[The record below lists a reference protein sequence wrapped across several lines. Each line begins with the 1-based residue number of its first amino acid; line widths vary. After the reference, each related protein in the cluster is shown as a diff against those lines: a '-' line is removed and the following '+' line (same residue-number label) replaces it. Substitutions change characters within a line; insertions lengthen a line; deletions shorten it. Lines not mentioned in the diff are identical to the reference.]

1 MVRPILPGRIGAWAE
16 EAASVSLEIAN
27 ITKTFGAF
35 TAVRDISF
43 AAEAGEI
50 FGLLGTNGA
59 GKTTTMRIILDIL
72 RPDTGGVL
80 WNGDPNTAVPRRLWG
95 YLPEERG
102 LYPKMVVEDQLLFL
116 AQLYGAPA
124 RDARRDLNDW
134 LERFDIV
141 ENRRKRVE
149 QLSKG
154 NQQKIQFLAAVL
166 HDPEILVM
174 DEPFS
179 GLDPV
184 NAAQMIEAF
193 AEMRRRGKTI
203 IFSTHQMEQAEELC
217 QAIAIIHRGQLVVH
231 GDVRAVKRSTGR
243 QVVRLAL
250 ADDPE
255 IRWLDRLP
263 GVTVTKRRPDFVEMD
278 VERGG
283 DPGAIL
289 RAALEHGGRV
299 TRFAIGEPSLND
311 IFLASV
317 GGQVEADGAPTAP
330 RETVAMP

>member
-1 MVRPILPGRIGAWAE
+1 M
-16 EAASVSLEIAN
+16 SLEIQN
-27 ITKTFGAF
+27 ISKNFGAF
-35 TAVRDISF
+35 TAVRDVSF
-43 AAEAGEI
+43 TAKEGEI
-50 FGLLGTNGA
+50 FGFLGTNGA

-72 RPDTGGVL
+72 RPDTGSVT
-80 WNGDPNTAVPRRLWG
+80 WNGIPNTSVPRRLWG

-102 LYPKMVVEDQLLFL
+102 LYPKMIVEDQLLFF
-116 AQLYGAPA
+116 ARLYGASE

-134 LERFDIV
+134 LERFAIV

-166 HDPEILVM
+166 HDPEILIM

-193 AEMRRRGKTI
+193 GEMRRRGKTI

-217 QAIAIIHRGQLVVH
+217 QAIAIIHRGRLVVH
-231 GDVRAVKRSTGR
+231 GDLRSVKRSIGR

-250 ADDPE
+250 ADDPD
-255 IRWLDRLP
+255 ILWLDQLP
-263 GVTVTKRRPDFVEMD
+263 GVTVTKRRPDFTEMD
-278 VERGG
+278 VRHGS
-283 DPGAIL
+283 DPQAVL
-289 RAALEHGGRV
+289 RAALECGGHV
-299 TRFAIGEPSLND
+299 TRFEIGEPSLND

-317 GGQVEADGAPTAP
+317 GGQVAADNDEAAVP
-330 RETVAMP
+330 RETVAVP

>member
-1 MVRPILPGRIGAWAE
+1 M
-16 EAASVSLEIAN
+16 SLDVQN
-27 ITKTFGAF
+27 ISKSFGSFA
-35 TAVRDISF
+35 AVRDVSF
-43 AAEAGEI
+43 TAEQGEI
-50 FGLLGTNGA
+50 FGFLGTNGA

-72 RPDTGGVL
+72 RPDSGGVT
-80 WNGDPNTAVPRRLWG
+80 WNGRPNMDVPRRHWG

-116 AQLYGAPA
+116 AQLYGASA
-124 RDARRDLNDW
+124 RDARRDLDMW

-166 HDPEILVM
+166 HDPDILIM

-193 AEMRRRGKTI
+193 GEMRRRGKTI

-217 QAIAIIHRGQLVVH
+217 QAIAIIHRGQIVVH
-231 GDVRAVKRSTGR
+231 GDLRAVKRSTGR

-250 ADDPE
+250 ADDPD
-255 IRWLDRLP
+255 IPWLDRLP

-278 VERGG
+278 VRHGN
-283 DPGAIL
+283 DPETIL

-299 TRFAIGEPSLND
+299 TRFEIGEPSLND

-317 GGQVEADGAPTAP
+317 GGQVAADRDETPAP
-330 RETVAMP
+330 RETVTAR

>member
-1 MVRPILPGRIGAWAE
+1 M
-16 EAASVSLEIAN
+16 SLEIRGV
-27 ITKTFGAF
+27 TKTFGTF
-35 TAVRDISF
+35 TAVRDVSF
-43 AAEAGEI
+43 TAEEGRI
-50 FGLLGTNGA
+50 FGFLGTNGA
-59 GKTTTMRIILDIL
+59 GKTTTMRIVLDIL
-72 RPDTGGVL
+72 RPDTGSVT
-80 WNGDPNTAVPRRLWG
+80 WNGTPNTDVPRRAWG

-102 LYPKMVVEDQLLFL
+102 LYPKMIVEDQLLFL
-116 AQLYGAPA
+116 AQLYGASA
-124 RDARRDLNDW
+124 RDARRGLAEW
-134 LERFDIV
+134 LERFAIA

-166 HDPEILVM
+166 HDPDILIM

-193 AEMRRRGKTI
+193 DEMRRRGKTI

-217 QAIAIIHRGQLVVH
+217 QSVAIIHRGRLVVN
-231 GDVRAVKRSTGR
+231 GDVRTIKRSIGR

-250 ADDPE
+250 TDDRE
-255 IRWLDRLP
+255 IAWLDNLP

-278 VERGG
+278 MRRGN
-283 DPGAIL
+283 DPDIIL
-289 RAALEHGGRV
+289 RTALAHGGRV
-299 TRFAIGEPSLND
+299 TRFEIGEPSLND

-317 GGQVEADGAPTAP
+317 GGHATLDADAATAP
-330 RETVAMP
+330 REPASVSYERT

>member
-1 MVRPILPGRIGAWAE
+1 MSLDVR
-16 EAASVSLEIAN
+16 EISKA
-27 ITKTFGAF
+27 FGAF
-35 TAVRDISF
+35 AAVQDVSFTA
-43 AAEAGEI
+43 EQGQI
-50 FGLLGTNGA
+50 FGFLGTNGA

-72 RPDTGGVL
+72 RPDSGSVT
-80 WNGDPNTAVPRRLWG
+80 WNGRPNTDVPRRLWG

-116 AQLYGAPA
+116 AQLYGASA
-124 RDARRDLNDW
+124 RDARRDLDAW

-193 AEMRRRGKTI
+193 GEMRRRGKTI

-217 QAIAIIHRGQLVVH
+217 QAIAIIHRGRLVVQ

-250 ADDPE
+250 ADDPD
-255 IRWLDRLP
+255 IPWLDRLP

-278 VERGG
+278 VQHGS
-283 DPGAIL
+283 DPETVL

-299 TRFAIGEPSLND
+299 TRFEIGEPSLND

-317 GGQVEADGAPTAP
+317 GGQSATDSDEMAAP
-330 RETVAMP
+330 RETVAVS

>member
-1 MVRPILPGRIGAWAE
+1 M
-16 EAASVSLEIAN
+16 SLEIRG
-27 ITKTFGAF
+27 ISKTFGAF
-35 TAVRDISF
+35 TAVNDVSF
-43 AAEAGEI
+43 TVREGQI
-50 FGLLGTNGA
+50 FGFLGTNGA

-72 RPDTGGVL
+72 RPDTGSVA
-80 WNGDPNTAVPRRLWG
+80 WNGTPNTQVPRRVWG

-102 LYPKMVVEDQLLFL
+102 LYPKMAVGDQLLFL
-116 AQLYGAPA
+116 ARLYGASE
-124 RDARRDLNDW
+124 RDARRGLDEW
-134 LERFDIV
+134 LERFSIT

-166 HDPEILVM
+166 HDPDILIL

-193 AEMRRRGKTI
+193 GEMRRRGKTI

-217 QAIAIIHRGQLVVH
+217 QSVAIIHRGELVVN

-243 QVVRLAL
+243 RIVRLAL

-255 IRWLDRLP
+255 IPWLDGLP
-263 GVTVTKRRPDFVEMD
+263 GVAVTKRRPDFVEME
-278 VERGG
+278 VARGT
-283 DPGAIL
+283 DPQAIL
-289 RAALEHGGRV
+289 HAALAHGGRV
-299 TRFAIGEPSLND
+299 TRFEIGEPSLTD
-311 IFLASV
+311 IFIASV
-317 GGQVEADGAPTAP
+317 GGQAITDAEEVAAP
-330 RETVAMP
+330 RETVAIP